1 MSSTPN
7 HPYAGRIQGYL
18 DRLQQQR
25 LEFLDPTSRKRAA
38 PVEPTDGLDQNKRQ
52 RLGAEIPSTT
62 PQLPEIPPLPPGPVT
77 IAQLFTLTQDVSRKS
92 FDVTAIPWDLV
103 QKIIVPL
110 LGAVQP
116 DQLNHAMNVCPSL
129 HQKCQ
134 SARSFLSCY
143 HNV

>member
-7 HPYAGRIQGYL
+7 HPYAGRVQGYL

-62 PQLPEIPPLPPGPVT
+62 PQLPEVPPLPPGPVT

-116 DQLNHAMNVCPSL
+116 DQLNHAMNVCPSF
-129 HQKCQ
+129 HRNCQ
-134 SARSFLSCY
+134 SARSFL
-143 HNV
+143 

>member
-1 MSSTPN
+1 MSSIPN

-25 LEFLDPTSRKRAA
+25 VEFLDPTSRKRAA

-62 PQLPEIPPLPPGPVT
+62 PQLPEVPPLPPGPVT

-110 LGAVQP
+110 LNAVQP
-116 DQLNHAMNVCPSL
+116 EQLNHAMNVCPSL
-129 HQKCQ
+129 HQGLQ
-134 SARSFLSCY
+134 SARSVCDIAII
-143 HNV
+143 V